1 MRVQPGEGQ
10 AGAKDGGAAGSGL
23 VAGILHLLP
32 ADRTPGRERPVGKE
46 ERGPG
51 PPDHDEGSGRPVQED
66 ADARDAQ
73 QDQHEVRDRADCHHH
88 DDVRALDA
96 LPEDKSVLRA
106 DGNDEGQPGGETGKQ
121 GKDHHSTVGARRR

>member
-1 MRVQPGEGQ
+1 MKP
-10 AGAKDGGAAGSGL
+10 AAQK
-23 VAGILHLLP
+23 V
-32 ADRTPGRERPVGKE
+32 GRELLEIVRLLLTNEFLKISQGQILTLFFCPFA
-46 ERGPG
+46 RN
-51 PPDHDEGSGRPVQED
+51 EGSGRPVQED

-106 DGNDEGQPGGETGKQ
+106 DGNDEGQSGGKTGKQ
-121 GKDHHSTVGARRR
+121 GKDHHSTVGARQR